1 MKDEFKVGDYVAISP
16 DLTFKYDWVS
26 GKVTGKVTGI
36 EEHEDRGTV
45 IVAELPESGEVFFG
59 SKFNFINLGD
69 LDEEEENEDEDE
81 EYEYDE
87 EEDSE

>member
-26 GKVTGKVTGI
+26 GKVTGI
-36 EEHEDRGTV
+36 EEHEGRGTV
-45 IVAELPESGEVFFG
+45 IVAELPETGEVFFG

-81 EYEYDE
+81 EYDE

>member
-26 GKVTGKVTGI
+26 GKVTGI

-45 IVAELPESGEVFFG
+45 IVAELPESGEIFFWY
-59 SKFNFINLGD
+59 KYNFVNLGD

>member
-1 MKDEFKVGDYVAISP
+1 MKEKFEVGDNVAISP
-16 DLTFKYDWVS
+16 DLTFKYDW
-26 GKVTGKVTGI
+26 VTGKVTGI

-45 IVAELPESGEVFFG
+45 IVAELPESGEIFFG
-59 SKFNFINLGD
+59 RADNFVNLGD

>member
-26 GKVTGKVTGI
+26 GKVTGI

-45 IVAELPESGEVFFG
+45 IVAELPESGEIFFG

-69 LDEEEENEDEDE
+69 LDEEENEDEDE
-81 EYEYDE
+81 EYDE

>member
-26 GKVTGKVTGI
+26 GKVTGI

-45 IVAELPESGEVFFG
+45 IVAELPESGEIFFW
-59 SKFNFINLGD
+59 
-69 LDEEEENEDEDE
+69 
-81 EYEYDE
+81 
-87 EEDSE
+87 

>member
-26 GKVTGKVTGI
+26 GKVTGI

-69 LDEEEENEDEDE
+69 LDEEEEENEDEDE

>member
-1 MKDEFKVGDYVAISP
+1 MDEEFKVGDNVAISP
-16 DLTFKYDWVS
+16 DLTFKFDW
-26 GKVTGKVTGI
+26 VTGKVIGV

-45 IVAELPESGEVFFG
+45 IVAELPESGEIFFG
-59 SKFNFINLGD
+59 SKYNFVNLD
-69 LDEEEENEDEDE
+69 REVENEDEGE